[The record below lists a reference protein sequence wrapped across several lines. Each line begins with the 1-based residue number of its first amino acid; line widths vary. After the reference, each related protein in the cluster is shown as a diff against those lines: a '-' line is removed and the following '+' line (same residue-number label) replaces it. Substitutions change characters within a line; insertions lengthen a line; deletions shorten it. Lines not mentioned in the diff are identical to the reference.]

1 MQVDTVFAGLGEPSS
16 PGLIER
22 LPRRAALFA
31 IFALA
36 LASWVPI
43 VLPVIAFLHR

>member
-1 MQVDTVFAGLGEPSS
+1 MQVDTFVGGIGEPSH
-16 PGLIER
+16 PDIAER
-22 LPRRAALFA
+22 LPHRAALFA

>member
-1 MQVDTVFAGLGEPSS
+1 MQVDTFVGGIEERLG
-16 PGLIER
+16 IAER
-22 LPRRAALFA
+22 LPRCAALFA

-43 VLPVIAFLHR
+43 ILPIIAFLHR

>member
-1 MQVDTVFAGLGEPSS
+1 MQVDTYVAGMGGPSH
-16 PGLIER
+16 PDIAER
-22 LPRRAALFA
+22 LPRRTALFA

-43 VLPVIAFLHR
+43 VLPIIAFLHR